1 MFDTAPVSSQAA
13 DESQARAAT
22 SMRLRRAALAV
33 ASAIVFLGALA
44 VGGTAYWLGWVGL
57 AMATMLPA
65 AALMTICGV
74 LVAALRRHIDWK
86 SWHVGGTT
94 ARWRYLVRGATRSL
108 GWSMIGGAAFVSL
121 PRSMVAPGEFTLA
134 AFAVIGSVVWLVA
147 VSWVPRRRPLGLV
160 TALVVALGAFSCWQ
174 LVKLAVPAKSEV
186 ALAAPLTGEW
196 LVHTGGNSVLVNHH
210 YALRQQRY
218 AIDLAMP
225 YSRGEGTTRDAVED
239 FPSFGAPVLAPGD
252 GRVVRV
258 DDSRPDQPIG
268 SMDASHPLGNFVVV
282 QLANDRYVLLAHL
295 KAGSI
300 LVRQGDRVRAGATVA
315 AVGNSGNSS
324 EPHLHLQVQSGPDLM
339 NESGTGWA
347 DITTTPFS
355 FRSDQGGTAAHKV
368 PRMGDRLVFEAV
380 AP

>member
-1 MFDTAPVSSQAA
+1 VQ
-13 DESQARAAT
+13 
-22 SMRLRRAALAV
+22 
-33 ASAIVFLGALA
+33 
-44 VGGTAYWLGWVGL
+44 
-57 AMATMLPA
+57 
-65 AALMTICGV
+65 
-74 LVAALRRHIDWK
+74 
-86 SWHVGGTT
+86 
-94 ARWRYLVRGATRSL
+94 
-108 GWSMIGGAAFVSL
+108 
-121 PRSMVAPGEFTLA
+121 
-134 AFAVIGSVVWLVA
+134 
-147 VSWVPRRRPLGLV
+147 
-160 TALVVALGAFSCWQ
+160 
-174 LVKLAVPAKSEV
+174 
-186 ALAAPLTGEW
+186 
-196 LVHTGGNSVLVNHH
+196 TGGNSVLVNHH
-210 YALRQQRY
+210 YGLRQQRY

-225 YSRGEGTTRDAVED
+225 YSRGDGTTRDAVED